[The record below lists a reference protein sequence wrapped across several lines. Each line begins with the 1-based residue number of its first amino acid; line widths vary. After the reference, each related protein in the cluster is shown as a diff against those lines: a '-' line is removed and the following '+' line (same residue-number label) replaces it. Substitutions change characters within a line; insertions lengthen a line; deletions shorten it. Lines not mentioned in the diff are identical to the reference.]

1 MTKEQ
6 FADKLRKVRKCF
18 DEIENVKNDIFEA
31 FFDTPENEEKWDGLS
46 DMIDNL
52 RCDIYDS
59 IPTTVGEILI
69 KYNDLPFSD

>member
-52 RCDIYDS
+52 KCDTRDS

-69 KYNDLPFSD
+69 KYDNLPFSD